1 MATNQGGTKSGE
13 GPVVRIAKATLASRW
28 TWTTLAG
35 LAVFAVLASLDVR
48 LKAETGA
55 GTFDLGPLASAV
67 EYHVAFRAWAA
78 EPFAGWAG
86 FDLGLAFL
94 LIPLYAA
101 SFFYSG
107 ILAAEGFAPRAG
119 RLRRLILLAAM
130 VPPVGALFDAAGHAL
145 QFTMLA
151 GGPSDGLAGLAYTA
165 HNARNVGV
173 TVGLI
178 LLAGALVARFSRT
191 PQSDA

>member
-1 MATNQGGTKSGE
+1 M
-13 GPVVRIAKATLASRW
+13 RIAKATLARRW

-48 LKAETGA
+48 LKAGTGA
-55 GTFDLGPLASAV
+55 GTFDLGPLANAV
-67 EYHVAFRAWAA
+67 QYRAAFRAWAP
-78 EPFAGWAG
+78 EPLAAWAG
-86 FDLGLAFL
+86 FDLGLTFL

-107 ILAAEGFAPRAG
+107 VLAAEGFAPRPG

-130 VPPVGALFDAAGHAL
+130 VPPVGALFDAAGHAC
-145 QFTMLA
+145 QFVMLVA
-151 GGPSDGLAGLAYTA
+151 GPSDYLARLALTA
-165 HNARNVGV
+165 HTARNAGV

-178 LLAGALVARFSRT
+178 LLAGALVARFNRT
-191 PQSDA
+191 FQPPA